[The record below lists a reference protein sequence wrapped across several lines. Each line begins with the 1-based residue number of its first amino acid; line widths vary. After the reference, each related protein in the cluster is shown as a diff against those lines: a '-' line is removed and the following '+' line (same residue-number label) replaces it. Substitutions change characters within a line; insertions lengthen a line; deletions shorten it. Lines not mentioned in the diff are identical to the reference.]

1 MDCDT
6 KQFGNVTKKN
16 HTLSDITQLITHNNI
31 SHRSSD
37 GDKNTS
43 KSNFC
48 KKNGSLSSVV
58 QTPMKLNDLSSIQ
71 TNYNTPSVTIPPSTI
86 KKANPKSYTMVQ
98 DSILLRKKQLKKVSQ
113 SDVVDEGICKS
124 PSLNTWKMMFDTDP
138 S

>member
-1 MDCDT
+1 
-6 KQFGNVTKKN
+6 
-16 HTLSDITQLITHNNI
+16 
-31 SHRSSD
+31 
-37 GDKNTS
+37 
-43 KSNFC
+43 
-48 KKNGSLSSVV
+48 
-58 QTPMKLNDLSSIQ
+58 MKLNDLSSIQ

-98 DSILLRKKQLKKVSQ
+98 DSILLRKKQ